1 MASGGRKVIGARACA
16 SLPLPKSSPSV
27 ILSWWHAD
35 RIMCT
40 FTRYILLQIPGWLAG
55 AAVLIVL
62 WDWFGLA
69 PWMAAVLF
77 GLYVAK
83 DLLVYPLVRR
93 AYERGPAAGAV
104 QLVGCV
110 GRTRQRLQPA
120 GYVLVRG
127 ELWRAEARN
136 GSPIEPGTAVRVMAA
151 RGYTL
156 EVEPDE

>member
-1 MASGGRKVIGARACA
+1 MR
-16 SLPLPKSSPSV
+16 
-27 ILSWWHAD
+27 
-35 RIMCT
+35 T

-55 AAVLIVL
+55 AAVLIAL

-83 DLLVYPLVRR
+83 DLLVYPLVRK
-93 AYERGPAAGAV
+93 AYERGPTAGPE
-104 QLVGCV
+104 QLVGRV
-110 GRTRQRLQPA
+110 GLTRQRLQPA

-136 GSPIEPGTAVRVMAA
+136 GSPIEPGTVVRVRAA

-156 EVEPDE
+156 EVEPEE